1 MRYAVHYTKRRPRHT
16 SSTMPET
23 FQAQLRDASRRA
35 DSALCV
41 GLDPRVERLPAHFS
55 AEPNPLF
62 AFCRAIVDATAHLAC
77 AFKPQI
83 ACFAGMGAEEELR
96 LLMRHLREH
105 HPDIPVVLDAKR
117 SDIGSSAELYAKE
130 AFEVYGADAVTV
142 NPYLGWD
149 AIAPF
154 AAWSRGVFVL
164 CHTSNADSAWLQ
176 EYPASEPVYLR
187 VAELVAAK
195 DAGGLGLVVG
205 ATFPEQMAAVRER
218 APTLPF
224 LVPGVGAQGGDVNAV
239 FAHGLDADGGGLAVN
254 ASRSILFASD
264 GADWESAARQAATTL
279 RDDMRRAR
287 DAALSKRP

>member
-1 MRYAVHYTKRRPRHT
+1 MSKV
-16 SSTMPET
+16 
-23 FQAQLRDASRRA
+23 FQQQLREASRRA

-41 GLDPRVERLPAHFS
+41 GLDPRVERLPEPCL
-55 AEPNPLF
+55 AETHPLF
-62 AFCRAIVDATAHLAC
+62 TFCRPIVDATADLVC

-83 ACFAGMGAEEELR
+83 ACFAGMGAEEDLR
-96 LLMRHLREH
+96 LLMQHLRKH
-105 HPDIPVVLDAKR
+105 HPDVPVILDAKR
-117 SDIGSSAELYAKE
+117 GDIGSSAALYAKE

-149 AIAPF
+149 AIEPF
-154 AAWSRGVFVL
+154 AEWSRGVFVL

-195 DAGGLGLVVG
+195 DAGDLGLVVG
-205 ATFPEQMAAVRER
+205 ATFPQQMAAVRER

-239 FAHGLDADGGGLAVN
+239 FAHGLDADGGGLVVN
-254 ASRSILFASD
+254 ASRSILFASERM
-264 GADWESAARQAATTL
+264 DWASAAREAATAL
-279 RDDMRRAR
+279 RDEMRRAR
-287 DAALSKRP
+287 DAALSTRS